1 MTHIPRWGGGGQAHY
16 HGNLGKQPGFS
27 PSGVGVNCHNI
38 QINVNP
44 RPANMTR
51 PHPHVSA
58 ISYINVEGGDLNN
71 VVLTRSSIFDIIFGR
86 AKAKR

>member
-1 MTHIPRWGGGGQAHY
+1 MTHIPRWEEEGHAHY

-44 RPANMTR
+44 RPTNTTR

-58 ISYINVEGGDLNN
+58 VSYNNVEGGDLNN